1 MSFELT
7 ESKYIALLRRV
18 KALEEMVNNLVVALD
33 KCTTQQQLSELLVL
47 VQSDIKDC
55 QEQLIAL
62 DNRITEIE
70 EEPLN

>member
-7 ESKYIALLRRV
+7 EGKYIALLRRI

-33 KCTTQQQLSELLVL
+33 KCTTQQQLQELLVV
-47 VQSDIKDC
+47 VQTDIKDC

-62 DNRITEIE
+62 DNRVTDIE
-70 EEPLN
+70 EEPLS